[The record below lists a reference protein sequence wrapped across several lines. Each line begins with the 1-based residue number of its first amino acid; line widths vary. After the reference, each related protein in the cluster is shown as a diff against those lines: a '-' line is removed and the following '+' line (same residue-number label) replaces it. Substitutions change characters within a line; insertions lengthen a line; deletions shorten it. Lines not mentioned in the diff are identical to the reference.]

1 MTQRRNNG
9 QPTQRRHGVVLGVEP
24 RNRQEVN
31 RGLARDPRKVVKKQS
46 TNAAKRARQSGRY

>member
-1 MTQRRNNG
+1 MTQRKNG

-24 RNRQEVN
+24 RSRHEVN
-31 RGLARDPRKVVKKQS
+31 RGLPRDQRKVVKKTT